1 MNPKFAKK
9 KKYNNNNYLFRSNNC
24 LDVLQ
29 MHKTIIIIRLKTYNK
44 LTTRGG
50 GGGGIKSKTKLK
62 KINNLQVQNNSL
74 FTSKNSGGIGKQG
87 IENAEITRVDLDTV
101 HDSVLVYIQ
110 NGAVSGGVEQY
121 PAPR

>member
-1 MNPKFAKK
+1 MNPKFAKR

-44 LTTRGG
+44 LTGLGG
-50 GGGGIKSKTKLK
+50 EGGIKSKTKLK

>member
-1 MNPKFAKK
+1 
-9 KKYNNNNYLFRSNNC
+9 
-24 LDVLQ
+24 

-44 LTTRGG
+44 LTGFW
-50 GGGGIKSKTKLK
+50 GGGIKSKTKLK
-62 KINNLQVQNNSL
+62 KKNLQVQNNSL
-74 FTSKNSGGIGKQG
+74 FTSENSGGIGKQG